1 MSVQLD
7 RRDWLR
13 VSLALGLGPLLAR
26 VAGADALSDF
36 WRGRVS
42 DDLRRAGELV
52 RAAGVSAS
60 AGELLADFPGGDD
73 AALAEFLARAVR
85 ADFEADR
92 VRFVGPWLLA
102 ETECRVLAVL

>member
-1 MSVQLD
+1 MSVALD

-13 VSLALGLGPLLAR
+13 IALALGLGPLLER
-26 VAGADALSDF
+26 VEVADALSDF
-36 WRGRVS
+36 WRARAT

-52 RAAGVSAS
+52 RAAGVPVSPD
-60 AGELLADFPGGDD
+60 ELLGDFSGGGDE
-73 AALAEFLARAVR
+73 ALAEFLAHAVR

-92 VRFVGPWLLA
+92 VRFVGAWLLA